1 MKPGQPKKEQ
11 GDKQGL
17 GGSAQVLLGTFVPR
31 SQLGTPVGSGAPV
44 HSDVWLH
51 GYRLQK
57 ELVFVPS
64 HDYLVAFHLLW
75 SPVPFKDDLQL
86 LMLLPPPSEC

>member
-1 MKPGQPKKEQ
+1 MCPELSLEPQW
-11 GDKQGL
+11 D
-17 GGSAQVLLGTFVPR
+17 A
-31 SQLGTPVGSGAPV
+31 SQWRAPV

-57 ELVFVPS
+57 ELAFVPS

-75 SPVPFKDDLQL
+75 SPVPYIDKDDLQL

>member
-17 GGSAQVLLGTFVPR
+17 GGSAQISAWNP
-31 SQLGTPVGSGAPV
+31 SGIWRAPV

-64 HDYLVAFHLLW
+64 HDYLVAFPLLW
-75 SPVPFKDDLQL
+75 SPVPYVDKDDLQL